1 MIHTFLVK
9 DPPRE
14 ARDPLMVFEGQKKL
28 ALATT
33 IILLASVAA
42 SGCLETG
49 PEPPKDTGVSIARI
63 IAISIDQD
71 SYQGDS
77 AGSDDENILDRVM
90 TTKYEV
96 STTGSAIDAATLQ
109 VTYTDKAGSIIT
121 KGLSEFSAMTQLS
134 PGAPITITGVDFAG
148 GIIVRAGDKIV
159 AERTGVP
166 LKSWDVANVPLGFQA
181 APGSKL
187 AYSIAGH
194 GVFDMSLSDYQ
205 IVDEDGGELSIE
217 TARESFDMRQTGT
230 IDLSVDSTPQ
240 TVQADTSHDAH
251 AAPFKFT
258 GRLDLEDFTLEA
270 KGTHNQTPFDAGV
283 QAKSGFLS
291 GEMGGRLW
299 LDGMKVVKAE
309 SSGGKLV
316 ADAEVIAWLTG
327 ITEEDAGTF
336 QCFGK
341 LKTDDCKLKEVEDNL
356 PIDET
361 FEASSLNL
369 DAPDESQD
377 QKSID
382 DIKKLLQADMGAGD
396 ALRVSIKVDATK
408 DQDASA
414 DLPETLKGEF
424 SYSIEVG
431 KVVDVTTPAGTMKA
445 WEVVEHS
452 KLTMDISRYDKD
464 DFHFKG
470 LNIDQE
476 PMTVKIYLAEKTFT
490 PVKVVYDQP
499 LNINQ
504 MVHQMVDAVEDSTW
518 EALPGSIPKPKSY
531 EFKVEGGQTMTLDK
545 LEGDVSFQPW
555 AGLVYAHML
564 QTISYGAMAATFA
577 SGYQELF
584 PAFTG
589 GGSEEIDETATF
601 IEATI
606 LAGTVDADANGKTD
620 TLQLTL
626 SDAPDSPFAA
636 DDVEIYVN
644 DILLDPTVDIWLD
657 PNAVEAWGATPWMD
671 GESLFTACAEG
682 ENDVMVLIR
691 AVTVLVTTVEC
702 QEAI

>member
-1 MIHTFLVK
+1 
-9 DPPRE
+9 
-14 ARDPLMVFEGQKKL
+14 MVFKGQKKS
-28 ALATT
+28 AIATT
-33 IILLASVAA
+33 MILLTSVAA

-49 PEPPKDTGVSIARI
+49 PEPPKDTGISIARI

-71 SYQGDS
+71 TYQRDA
-77 AGSDDENILDRVM
+77 AGSDDDILDRVM
-90 TTKYEV
+90 TTKYEI
-96 STTGSAIDAATLQ
+96 SATGSAIDAATLQ
-109 VTYTDKAGSIIT
+109 VTYTDKTGSIIT
-121 KGLSEFSAMTQLS
+121 KGLSESGSLTQLS
-134 PGAPITITGVDFAG
+134 PGAPISITGVDFAG
-148 GIIVRAGDKIV
+148 GIIVRSGDKIV

-166 LKSWDVANVPLGFQA
+166 LKSWDIANVPLGFQA

-194 GVFDMSLSDYQ
+194 GVFDMSINDYQ

-230 IDLSVDSTPQ
+230 IELGVDSTAQ
-240 TVQADTSHDAH
+240 TVQAETSHNAH

-299 LDGMKVVKAE
+299 LDGSKVVKAE
-309 SSGGKLV
+309 SSGGKLA

-341 LKTDDCKLKEVEDNL
+341 LKTDDCKLNEVEDNL
-356 PIDET
+356 PMDEA
-361 FEASSLNL
+361 FEASSLDL
-369 DAPDESQD
+369 DGPDESQD
-377 QKSID
+377 QDSIND
-382 DIKKLLQADMGAGD
+382 LKKLLQADMGTGD

-414 DLPETLKGEF
+414 DLPETLRGEF

-476 PMTVKIYLAEKTFT
+476 PMTVKIYLAEKSFT

-499 LNINQ
+499 LDINQ
-504 MVHQMVDAVEDSTW
+504 MVRQVVDAVEDSTW

-545 LEGDVSFQPW
+545 LEGDVGFQPW

-589 GGSEEIDETATF
+589 GSSDEVDETIDF
-601 IEATI
+601 
-606 LAGTVDADANGKTD
+606 VDANVLPSQWDADGNNLTD
-620 TLQLTL
+620 TLQFTL
-626 SDAPDSPFAA
+626 DAPSGTVFSSH
-636 DDVEIYVN
+636 ETKIYVN
-644 DILLDPTVDIWLD
+644 GLLLDPTADIWLD
-657 PNAVEAWGATPWMD
+657 LDGIEAWGSTPWVD
-671 GESLFTACAEG
+671 GESIFAACTAG
-682 ENDVMVLIR
+682 DNDVMVFIR
-691 AVTVLVTTVEC
+691 GVTVLVATLEC
-702 QEAI
+702 QEEL